1 MFFKIQK
8 MCTNSHKFLYLDFLF
23 GSVMII
29 EYEFGSLMVLKLD
42 LPILI
47 VLVVLFSEEILS
59 KEKVSV
65 LKKETCHK

>member
-8 MCTNSHKFLYLDFLF
+8 MWTNSPKFLYLDFLF

-47 VLVVLFSEEILS
+47 VLVVLFSR
-59 KEKVSV
+59 
-65 LKKETCHK
+65 